1 MSDLRVG
8 VVNIATPTP
17 LKPDGG
23 FDAASARRL
32 CKRWVA
38 QGIDGVL
45 LIGTMGEG
53 PYLTDET
60 RNAFVELALQEA
72 GDRVTVFVSAADTS
86 RARMQERALRY
97 AGMGAHCVVL
107 CLPGFNAPPAKAVA
121 DVKAVADAC
130 PAPCAYYE
138 TPENTGTAL
147 VLNELL
153 DILSHRN
160 IKVCK
165 DSSGNALVS
174 QGITA
179 PDFKPLGARLLD
191 GVEYRT
197 PVSRL
202 MGYDGVL
209 HGGGALTGRWVRQI
223 WDKAGEGRLADALA
237 MDRAKAMFLARV
249 YNRFSRPVQNIMGQK
264 YALKLLGV
272 FDHDAV
278 AVNQT
283 LDDAARTRIRE
294 AVAEY
299 RNFIE

>member
-1 MSDLRVG
+1 MSELRVG
-8 VVNIATPTP
+8 VVNVATPTP
-17 LKPDGG
+17 LKPDGS

-32 CKRWVA
+32 CKRWVDH
-38 QGIDGVL
+38 GIDGVL
-45 LIGTMGEG
+45 IIGSMGEG
-53 PYLTDET
+53 PYLTDDV

-72 GDRVTVFVSAADTS
+72 GDRVTIFASAADTS
-86 RARMQERALRY
+86 RLRMEERALRY
-97 AGMGAHCVVL
+97 ARMGAHCVVL
-107 CLPGFNAPPAKAVA
+107 CLPGVNTPPPKAVA
-121 DVKAVADAC
+121 DVKAVAELC

-160 IKVCK
+160 IKVLK
-165 DSSGNALVS
+165 DSSNNALIS
-174 QGITA
+174 QGLTA
-179 PDFKPLGARLLD
+179 PEYRPLGVKLLD
-191 GVEYRT
+191 GIEYRT
-197 PVSRL
+197 PISRL
-202 MGYDGVL
+202 LGYDGVL
-209 HGGGALTGRWVRQI
+209 HGGGVLTGRWVRRI
-223 WDKAGEGRLADALA
+223 WDTAGEGKLADAMA

-249 YNRFSRPVQNIMGQK
+249 YNRFSRPLQNAMGQK

-272 FDHDAV
+272 LDHDTV
-278 AVNQT
+278 AVNQS